1 MKKHLLSTGAL
12 VWYFNTFIP
21 YSIQRIDV
29 NLEKLSRDVLVISV
43 ISFYLFTL
51 FMGFSRQE
59 YWVVCHSL
67 LQWITFCQTSPPQP
81 ICLGW
86 PHTAWLSFI
95 ELDKAVVLWSD
106 WLFSVIMASV
116 CLPSDALSHTCH
128 LTRVSLTLDVSGT
141 VVENLRASAGNTRDI
156 SSAPGSGRSPGAGNG
171 SGNTYC
177 SILAW
182 KIPWTAESDYSSCGP
197 KESDATEHAR
207 ICIHRLKN

>member
-106 WLFSVIMASV
+106 GLVFCECGFSLSALCGKFWKRWEYKTAS
-116 CLPSDALSHTCH
+116 PASWETCMQVRKQQ
-128 LTRVSLTLDVSGT
+128 LELDM
-141 VVENLRASAGNTRDI
+141 EQQI
-156 SSAPGSGRSPGAGNG
+156 GS
-171 SGNTYC
+171 
-177 SILAW
+177 
-182 KIPWTAESDYSSCGP
+182 K
-197 KESDATEHAR
+197 
-207 ICIHRLKN
+207 